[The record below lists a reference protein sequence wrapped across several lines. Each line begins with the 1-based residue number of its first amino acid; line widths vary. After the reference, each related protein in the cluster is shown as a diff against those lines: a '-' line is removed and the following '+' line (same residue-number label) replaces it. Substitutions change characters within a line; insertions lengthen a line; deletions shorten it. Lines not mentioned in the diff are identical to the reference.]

1 MVFGRVIN
9 GIIIVVQD
17 LLIFLQEIICWRQ
30 V

>member
-17 LLIFLQEIICWRQ
+17 LLIFLQEIICWRL